1 MTQGLFVIK
10 NGKAVDLSLDSIFD
24 VKYTH
29 LLALTYSV
37 DEGFLSQHM
46 GHFEDV
52 KLVVGIQ
59 DYFVQERAVTGMSA
73 SVRQA
78 LNYTI
83 SNELFEN
90 VNFFD
95 SLSNENKLRLQNRSV
110 EIKVPI
116 GCSIHSK
123 LYLLYNDTECRIIIG
138 SANLLNEI
146 RNVKMYM
153 IF

>member
-90 VNFFD
+90 VNFF
-95 SLSNENKLRLQNRSV
+95 
-110 EIKVPI
+110 
-116 GCSIHSK
+116 
-123 LYLLYNDTECRIIIG
+123 
-138 SANLLNEI
+138 
-146 RNVKMYM
+146 
-153 IF
+153 

>member
-1 MTQGLFVIK
+1 
-10 NGKAVDLSLDSIFD
+10 
-24 VKYTH
+24 
-29 LLALTYSV
+29 
-37 DEGFLSQHM
+37 M